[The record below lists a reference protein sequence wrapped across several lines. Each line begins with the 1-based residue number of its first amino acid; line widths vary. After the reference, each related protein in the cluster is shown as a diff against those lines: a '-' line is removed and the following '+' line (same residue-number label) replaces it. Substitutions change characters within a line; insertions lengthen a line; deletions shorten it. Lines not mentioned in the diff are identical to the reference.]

1 MTVPYTFVAL
11 LDVLGYR
18 SKIDADRQRASE
30 DFKTKLEAAL
40 AILTGLNET
49 EISYQAISDTI
60 IIANHPSAR
69 FCDLLRTLKR
79 VHLAFLQQGLFL
91 RGGIAFAP
99 HFKSGPITYSHALPV
114 AYQLEQT
121 QAVYPRIVIDSNII
135 EMFSGDGKLSAEAG
149 DVQSE
154 RLICV
159 ENGIYFVNVAHE
171 SADEYYELARGIYQ
185 EEESALHGREH
196 ELAKHRW
203 LQNYIAAISGVAR
216 EPYIKSLGVFFP
228 QRWGANADE
237 VEGGR

>member
-18 SKIDADRQRASE
+18 SKIEADRQRASE

-40 AILTGLNET
+40 QVLSGLNET

-60 IIANHPSAR
+60 IIASHPNAP
-69 FCDLLRTLKR
+69 FAHLLKTLKR

-91 RGGIAFAP
+91 RGGVAFAP

-114 AYQLEQT
+114 AYQLEQK

-135 EMFSGDGKLSAEAG
+135 QMFAEGEKLSAEAS
-149 DVQSE
+149 DVRDE
-154 RLICV
+154 KLICV
-159 ENGIYFVNVAHE
+159 ENGVYFVNVAE
-171 SADEYYELARGIYQ
+171 GFAGEYYELARSIYR
-185 EEESALHGREH
+185 EEEQSLHGHEH

-203 LQNYIAAISGVAR
+203 LQNYVAAISPDAR
-216 EPYIKSLGVFFP
+216 EPYIKTLEVFLP
-228 QRWGANADE
+228 
-237 VEGGR
+237 